1 MNFFYEVRLRYYI
14 QPSFA
19 LSGMGTETDEEK
31 SEEQRYY
38 REEIHLKK
46 GGQDYDVW
54 AGQKSRSFTIFLIST
69 KNIFTSY
76 TYWVSS
82 PKKETLPKMCR

>member
-1 MNFFYEVRLRYYI
+1 MDLGEDMNFLYEVRLRYYI

-38 REEIHLKK
+38 RAEIHLKE
-46 GGQDYDVW
+46 GGQDYDVMGW
-54 AGQKSRSFTIFLIST
+54 AKEQIIHDILDQYEKHIHFLHLLG
-69 KNIFTSY
+69 K
-76 TYWVSS
+76 
-82 PKKETLPKMCR
+82 